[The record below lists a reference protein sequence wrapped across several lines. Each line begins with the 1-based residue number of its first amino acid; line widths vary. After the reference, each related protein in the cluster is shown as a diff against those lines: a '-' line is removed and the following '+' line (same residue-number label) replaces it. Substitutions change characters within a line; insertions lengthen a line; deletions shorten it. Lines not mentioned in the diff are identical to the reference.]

1 VKTIGDAVMAAFAH
15 PLDAMKAAV
24 EMQKYFNGHN
34 PETRLRLRVTLN
46 SGSCLA
52 VNLNS
57 NIDYFWNTVNL
68 SAKIQS
74 TSNAGQIGFTQ
85 SVADDA
91 EVKNFLGENRLP
103 AQKLDFEMKWAKKTI
118 PVYRV
123 EVK

>member
-1 VKTIGDAVMAAFAH
+1 M
-15 PLDAMKAAV
+15 P
-24 EMQKYFNGHN
+24 
-34 PETRLRLRVTLN
+34 LN

-57 NIDYFWNTVNL
+57 NIDYFGNTVNL

-74 TSNAGQIGFTQ
+74 TSNAGQIGFTE
-85 SVADDA
+85 SVANDA
-91 EVKNFLGENRLP
+91 EVRKYLQESKLP
-103 AQKLDFEMKWAKKTI
+103 VEKLDFEMKWAKKTI